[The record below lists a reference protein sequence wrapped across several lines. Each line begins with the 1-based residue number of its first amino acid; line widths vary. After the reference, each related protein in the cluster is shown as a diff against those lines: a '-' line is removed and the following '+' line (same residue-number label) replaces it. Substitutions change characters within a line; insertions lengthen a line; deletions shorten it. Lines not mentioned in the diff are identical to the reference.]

1 VSAADELAEVP
12 FFVFMV
18 VLNVLIIVAILR
30 AAVVLPFLPEELKGT
45 AVALTIRSAL
55 IALLLLVP
63 VLVVI
68 RETQRASTRGTA
80 VRLSPSQYPDLYET
94 AENFA
99 ATLGLRRR
107 PEIYLANGNGALNA
121 FAARRQVTTTWCCP
135 TSCSSTCTTT
145 TPPG

>member
-1 VSAADELAEVP
+1 MSCGVTGRLRHRAEVP

-18 VLNVLIIVAILR
+18 VLNVLLIVAILR

-45 AVALTIRSAL
+45 AAALTIRSAL

-80 VRLSPSQYPDLYET
+80 VRLSPSQYP
-94 AENFA
+94 A
-99 ATLGLRRR
+99 
-107 PEIYLANGNGALNA
+107 
-121 FAARRQVTTTWCCP
+121 
-135 TSCSSTCTTT
+135 
-145 TPPG
+145 